1 MSWIWSVF
9 MLLACFCAL
18 LTGQTRELS
27 ASVLSGAAAGV
38 QLCITLAGPICLWSG
53 ITHLMEATGAM
64 HALSRTMAPFL
75 RRLFPQ
81 GWTDKEARESLCGN
95 VSANLLGLGNAATP
109 LGLRAA
115 RRLHQLSGDQDASD
129 ELCRFIV
136 LNTAS
141 IQLLP
146 TTAAA
151 LRAGLGS
158 VSPMDILPAVWV
170 SSVLSLTVG
179 LSAAWLLGKWIH

>member
-1 MSWIWSVF
+1 MSRIWSVL
-9 MLLACFCAL
+9 MLLSCLCAI
-18 LTGQTRELS
+18 LTGQTAELS
-27 ASVLSGAAAGV
+27 ASVLEGASAGV
-38 QLCITLAGPICLWSG
+38 RLCISLAGPICLWSG
-53 ITHLMEATGAM
+53 ISRLMEAAGTTS
-64 HALSRTMAPFL
+64 ALSRAMAPFL

-81 GWTDKEARESLCGN
+81 GWSDREAREALCGN

-109 LGLRAA
+109 LGLRAV
-115 RRLHQLSGDQDASD
+115 RRLRQLSGQEDASD

-158 VSPMDILPAVWV
+158 DSPMDILPAVWV
-170 SSVLSLTVG
+170 TSVLALTVG
-179 LSAAWLLGKWIH
+179 LSAAWLLRKWIL

>member
-1 MSWIWSVF
+1 MSWIWSVLI
-9 MLLACFCAL
+9 LLSCFCAL
-18 LTGQTRELS
+18 LNGQAAELS
-27 ASVLSGAAAGV
+27 ASVLGGAAAGI
-38 QLCITLAGPICLWSG
+38 QLCIALAGPICLWSG
-53 ITHLMEATGAM
+53 ITHLMEAAGAM
-64 HALSRTMAPFL
+64 KHLSKWLTPFL
-75 RRLFPQ
+75 SRLFPQ
-81 GWTDKEARESLCGN
+81 GWADKEAREALCGN

-115 RRLHQLSGDQDASD
+115 ERLHQLSGGQDASD

-141 IQLLP
+141 IQLFP

-158 VSPMDILPAVWV
+158 SSPMDILPAVWV
-170 SSVLSLTVG
+170 SSLLSLTVG
-179 LSAAWLLGKWIH
+179 LSAAWLLRKWIH